1 MTIAYIT
8 IGTNDMARSR
18 LYYDAIVPHLG
29 GRLEVD
35 YGDQARCYAMRGG
48 QSIWIGKPNDGLAA
62 VPGNGIMPGF
72 LFESQA
78 AVEAGHGPDLAHGG
92 TNEGNP
98 GPRPLP
104 GPVFYG
110 PHTPDGKS

>member
-48 QSIWIGKPNDGLAA
+48 QRIWIGKPNDGLAA

-72 LFESQA
+72 LCASQA
-78 AVEAGHGPDLAHGG
+78 AVRSE
-92 TNEGNP
+92 E
-98 GPRPLP
+98 RR
-104 GPVFYG
+104 V
-110 PHTPDGKS
+110 GKECVSTCRSRWWPYH